1 MNPDKFS
8 IKSRAASFRFA
19 FRGIAEL
26 FRNEPN
32 AIIHLAASVIVIF
45 AGIILRINRFEWC
58 LIAIVAGVVFIAEIF
73 NTSIENLGDAIDPK
87 WNKNIKK
94 AKDLAAAGVLV
105 AALIS
110 VITGLMIFIPRILSI
125 FQGN

>member
-19 FRGIAEL
+19 FKGIAVL

-32 AIIHLAASVIVIF
+32 AIIHLVAVILVTC
-45 AGIILRINRFEWC
+45 AGIIIDINRFEWC
-58 LIAIVAGVVFIAEIF
+58 LIAIVAGLVFIAEIF
-73 NTSIENLGDAIDPK
+73 NTSLENLGDAIDPQ
-87 WNKNIKK
+87 WNESIKK

-105 AALIS
+105 AAIIS
-110 VITGLMIFIPRILSI
+110 VITGLIIFIPRIIDL
-125 FQGN
+125 F

>member
-19 FRGIAEL
+19 FKGITVL

-32 AIIHLAASVIVIF
+32 AVIHLVAAILVTC
-45 AGIILRINRFEWC
+45 AGIILNINRFEWC
-58 LIAIVAGVVFIAEIF
+58 LIAIVAGLVFIAEIF
-73 NTSIENLGDAIDPK
+73 NTSLENLGDAIDPRL
-87 WNKNIKK
+87 NENIKK

-105 AALIS
+105 AAIIS
-110 VITGLMIFIPRILSI
+110 IITGLLIFVPRIIDL
-125 FQGN
+125 F

>member
-19 FRGIAEL
+19 FKGITVL

-32 AIIHLAASVIVIF
+32 AIIHLVAVILVTC
-45 AGIILRINRFEWC
+45 AGIIIDINRFEWC
-58 LIAIVAGVVFIAEIF
+58 LIAIVAGLVFIAEIF
-73 NTSIENLGDAIDPK
+73 NTSLENLGDAIDPRL
-87 WNKNIKK
+87 NENIKK

-105 AALIS
+105 AAIIS
-110 VITGLMIFIPRILSI
+110 IITGLLIFVPRIIDL
-125 FQGN
+125 F

>member
-19 FRGIAEL
+19 FKGINSL

-32 AIIHLAASVIVIF
+32 AVIHLVAAVLVTC
-45 AGIILRINRFEWC
+45 AGIILHINRFEWC
-58 LIAIVAGVVFIAEIF
+58 LIAIVAGLVFIAEIF

-87 WNKNIKK
+87 WNENIMK
-94 AKDLAAAGVLV
+94 AKDLSAAGVLV
-105 AALIS
+105 AAIIS
-110 VITGLMIFIPRILSI
+110 AITGLIIFIPRIIDL
-125 FQGN
+125 F